1 MNIRPLKNSL
11 VFACCVFLVA
21 GCRDND
27 DAMPDPNAAATPAQ
41 DAASIDPVPDPVPAS
56 PVAGDMSATLGEKTA
71 LATLNVVNEH
81 EIATGRQALSKGVSG
96 DVAAFAEMMV
106 QAHSDNRAK
115 TTALQPGSPDEQ
127 GQALQAKGEA
137 ELAELAKLEGNAY
150 SKAYVDAMVKGHE
163 EALALL
169 DDKLIPA
176 ASSEN
181 ARAHLTETRA
191 SVAEHLQRAKALQ
204 AQSNP

>member
-1 MNIRPLKNSL
+1 
-11 VFACCVFLVA
+11 
-21 GCRDND
+21 
-27 DAMPDPNAAATPAQ
+27 
-41 DAASIDPVPDPVPAS
+41 
-56 PVAGDMSATLGEKTA
+56 
-71 LATLNVVNEH
+71 
-81 EIATGRQALSKGVSG
+81 
-96 DVAAFAEMMV
+96 
-106 QAHSDNRAK
+106 
-115 TTALQPGSPDEQ
+115 
-127 GQALQAKGEA
+127 
-137 ELAELAKLEGNAY
+137 
-150 SKAYVDAMVKGHE
+150 MVKGHE